1 MKRLLIALLP
11 LICAATAWSA
21 TTDNET
27 TPDTTSM
34 LGKGVNLSD
43 VVVYGSK
50 AAFGV
55 QESQMS
61 AISVGKQQ
69 ILAVPVFFGEPDV
82 MKTLQKLPGV
92 QSTNDGTAGILVR
105 GGNYDQNLITLDG
118 STLYNGEHLKGF
130 VSAINPD
137 VVGNI
142 NFYRGA
148 FPARYGS
155 RLSSV
160 IDIGVKT
167 GDFNRCHG
175 NISLAMLASRIQIDG
190 PIWKGHTSL
199 NIAARVSYFDM
210 VAYPT
215 LERYYDKPDWMKP
228 FSDMD
233 FYDINAKIVHR
244 FSPASRLSAVF
255 YYGKD
260 WVKTEPTKNVV
271 FNTTFYLDKIKDED
285 KIEHD
290 NRRENSSRNNWGN
303 IVSSIYWTYQPSD
316 AWWMNLNLSYSRYKY
331 LLTQNS
337 YLKSSVRNYMK
348 YEYFFEETSKITHHS
363 EIDDIAL
370 TFDSKYTR
378 FDNHLLRFGGKVSLQ
393 RLNPTQDVT
402 KHSFGKRINLEK
414 YPNYRFL
421 PFYKEKEFIDYWL
434 EKTIDIDT
442 VFGKSTNIYHAS
454 LYAEDDYTIT
464 SQLKANIGLRL
475 SLYSTTGKSYF
486 SAEPRV
492 SLRWLFRDDMA
503 LKFSYSRMS
512 QAVRLLQNN
521 NLVMPSD
528 TWVPIT
534 DRVPLMYSDL
544 VALGYN
550 YEIMRGFNLSV
561 EGYYKTMS
569 NVLEYRMGSTYTS
582 GSGDWQDMTA
592 IGDGRSY
599 GAEFLL
605 EKKHGKTTGW
615 ISYTWSKSLR
625 TFDRPGNLIN
635 AGFEYYA
642 GNDHRNNLNVVI
654 MQHVPL
660 SRVCYF
666 DFSASWSYITGRCG
680 IVPDINIYGGMPD
693 EYDPFG
699 NILDGSG
706 YFGTIDRPST
716 STGWTQNPMGGQY
729 FSKLIQLFTFKGV
742 NQYKLPDIHHLDLGI
757 SFGVKHDYGE
767 SIFGVS
773 VYNAYNRL
781 NVSSVNIGYDSHYK
795 KTMLKG
801 ICYFPIMPSVNYTHK
816 F

>member
-1 MKRLLIALLP
+1 MKRYFSIFLSFLSVIPAIAS
-11 LICAATAWSA
+11 TA
-21 TTDNET
+21 DNET
-27 TPDTTSM
+27 APDTTSM

-50 AAFGV
+50 DAFGV

-69 ILAVPVFFGEPDV
+69 ILAVPVFLGEPDV

-167 GDFNRCHG
+167 GDFNRYHG
-175 NISLAMLASRIQIDG
+175 NISLGVLASRIQIDG
-190 PIWKGHTSL
+190 PLWKGHTSF

-210 VAYPT
+210 LAYRV
-215 LERYYDKPDWMKP
+215 LKKYYDKPESMQP
-228 FSDMD
+228 YSDMD

-260 WVKTEPTKNVV
+260 WNGIAPTSSRI
-271 FNTTFYLDKIKDED
+271 FNTTFNIKGIADKN

-290 NRRENSSRNNWGN
+290 NRRESSSDNNWGN
-303 IVSSIYWTYQPSD
+303 IVSSIYWTYQPTD

-331 LLTQNS
+331 LFTQDS
-337 YLKSSVRNYMK
+337 YTKSTVRNYVR
-348 YEYFFEETSKITHHS
+348 YEYFFEEKSKITYHS

-370 TFDSKYTR
+370 TFDSKFTR
-378 FDNHLLRFGGKVSLQ
+378 YDNHLLRFGGKVSLQ
-393 RLNPTQDVT
+393 SLNPTQDVV
-402 KHSFGKRINLEK
+402 KHSYAKAISYQFRSYSLIPVEDEIIYPGYWDEKTVDMDMVIGKR
-414 YPNYRFL
+414 
-421 PFYKEKEFIDYWL
+421 
-434 EKTIDIDT
+434 TDI
-442 VFGKSTNIYHAS
+442 YQAS

-464 SQLKANIGLRL
+464 PWLKANIGLRL

-492 SLRWLFRDDMA
+492 SLRWLFRDNMA
-503 LKFSYSRMS
+503 LKLSYSRMS
-512 QAVRLLQNN
+512 QAVRLLQSS

-534 DRVPLMYSDL
+534 DRVPLMHSDL
-544 VALGYN
+544 AALGYN

-561 EGYYKTMS
+561 EGYYKTIS

-592 IGDGRSY
+592 MGDGRSY

-605 EKKHGKTTGW
+605 EKKHSKTTGW

-625 TFDRPGNLIN
+625 TFDRPGDRIN
-635 AGFEYYA
+635 DGKEFYA
-642 GNDHRNNLNVVI
+642 GNDHRNNVNVVI

-660 SRVCYF
+660 SKVCYF
-666 DFSASWSYITGRCG
+666 DFSASWSYITGRRG
-680 IVPDINIYGGMPD
+680 NVPNVNMYGGMFE
-693 EYDPFG
+693 EYDPRG
-699 NILDGSG
+699 NWWEPADPYKPETLSG
-706 YFGTIDRPST
+706 YAH
-716 STGWTQNPMGGQY
+716 NPMGGQY
-729 FSKLIQLFTFKGV
+729 LGKYAQMYTFKGI
-742 NQYKLPDIHHLDLGI
+742 NQYKLPDMHHLDLGI
-757 SFGVKHDYGE
+757 SFGVKHEYGE
-767 SIFGVS
+767 SILGIS
-773 VYNAYNRL
+773 VYNVYNHM
-781 NVSSVNIGYDSHYK
+781 NVSSAYIGYDK
-795 KTMLKG
+795 NQTVLKG
-801 ICYFPIMPSVNYTHK
+801 VCIFPIMPSVSYTHK

>member
-1 MKRLLIALLP
+1 MKRYFSIFLSILSVIPAIA
-11 LICAATAWSA
+11 S
-21 TTDNET
+21 
-27 TPDTTSM
+27 TPDKETAPDSTSM

-50 AAFGV
+50 DAFGV

-69 ILAVPVFFGEPDV
+69 ILAVPVFLGEPDV

-167 GDFNRCHG
+167 GDFNRYHG
-175 NISLAMLASRIQIDG
+175 NISLGVLASRIQIDG
-190 PIWKGHTSL
+190 PLWKGHTSF
-199 NIAARVSYFDM
+199 NVAARVSYFDM
-210 VAYPT
+210 LAYRV
-215 LERYYDKPDWMKP
+215 LKKYYDKPESMQP
-228 FSDMD
+228 YSDMD

-260 WVKTEPTKNVV
+260 WNGIAPTSSRM
-271 FNTTFYLDKIKDED
+271 FTSTFYYEGIAEEN

-290 NRRENSSRNNWGN
+290 NRRENSSDNNWGN
-303 IVSSIYWTYQPSD
+303 IVSSIYWTYQPTD

-331 LLTQNS
+331 LFTQDS
-337 YLKSSVRNYMK
+337 YTKSTVRNSVR
-348 YEYFFEETSKITHHS
+348 YEYFLEEKSKITYHS

-370 TFDSKYTR
+370 TFDSKFTR
-378 FDNHLLRFGGKVSLQ
+378 YDNHLLRFGGKVSLQ
-393 RLNPTQDVT
+393 SLNPTQDVV
-402 KHSFGKRINLEK
+402 KHSYAKAISNQYRNFAHEPEEKIKNYPGYWDEKTVDMDMVIGKR
-414 YPNYRFL
+414 
-421 PFYKEKEFIDYWL
+421 
-434 EKTIDIDT
+434 TDI
-442 VFGKSTNIYHAS
+442 YQAS

-464 SQLKANIGLRL
+464 PWLKANIGLRL
-475 SLYSTTGKSYF
+475 SLYSTTGKNYF

-492 SLRWLFRDDMA
+492 SLRWLFRDNMA
-503 LKFSYSRMS
+503 LKLSYSRMS
-512 QAVRLLQNN
+512 QAVRLLQSS

-534 DRVPLMYSDL
+534 DRVPLMHSDL
-544 VALGYN
+544 AALGYN

-592 IGDGRSY
+592 MGDGRSY

-625 TFDRPGNLIN
+625 TFDHPGDRIN
-635 AGFEYYA
+635 NGVEFYA
-642 GNDHRNNLNVVI
+642 GNDHRNNVNVVI

-660 SRVCYF
+660 SKVCYF
-666 DFSASWSYITGRCG
+666 DFSASWSYITGRRG
-680 IVPDINIYGGMPD
+680 NVPNVNMYGGMFE
-693 EYDPFG
+693 EYDPRIVWG
-699 NILDGSG
+699 EDSYGKPETWSG
-706 YFGTIDRPST
+706 FVT
-716 STGWTQNPMGGQY
+716 NPMGGQY
-729 FSKLIQLFTFKGV
+729 LGKYAQMYTFKGI
-742 NQYKLPDIHHLDLGI
+742 NQYKLPDMHHLDLGI
-757 SFGVKHDYGE
+757 SFGVKHEYGE
-767 SIFGVS
+767 SILGIS
-773 VYNAYNRL
+773 VYNVYNHM
-781 NVSSVNIGYDSHYK
+781 NVSSAYIGYDK
-795 KTMLKG
+795 NQTVLKG
-801 ICYFPIMPSVNYTHK
+801 VCIFPIMPSVSYTHK

>member
-1 MKRLLIALLP
+1 MKRYFSIFLSFLSVIPAIAS
-11 LICAATAWSA
+11 TA
-21 TTDNET
+21 DNET
-27 TPDTTSM
+27 APDTTSM

-50 AAFGV
+50 DAFGV

-69 ILAVPVFFGEPDV
+69 ILAVPVFLGEPDV

-167 GDFNRCHG
+167 GDFNRYHG
-175 NISLAMLASRIQIDG
+175 NISLGVLASRIQIDG
-190 PIWKGHTSL
+190 PLWKGHTSF

-210 VAYPT
+210 LAYRV
-215 LERYYDKPDWMKP
+215 LKKYYDKPESMQP
-228 FSDMD
+228 YSDMD

-260 WVKTEPTKNVV
+260 WNGIAPTSSRI
-271 FNTTFYLDKIKDED
+271 FNTTFNIKGIADKN

-290 NRRENSSRNNWGN
+290 NRRESSSDNNWGN
-303 IVSSIYWTYQPSD
+303 IVSSIYWTYQPTD

-331 LLTQNS
+331 LFTQDS
-337 YLKSSVRNYMK
+337 YTKSTVRNYVR
-348 YEYFFEETSKITHHS
+348 YEYFFEEKSKITYHS

-370 TFDSKYTR
+370 TFDSKFTR
-378 FDNHLLRFGGKVSLQ
+378 YDNHLLRFGGKVSLQ
-393 RLNPTQDVT
+393 SLNPTQDVV
-402 KHSFGKRINLEK
+402 KHSYAKAISYQFRSYSLIPVEDEIIYPGYWDEKTVDMDMVIGKR
-414 YPNYRFL
+414 
-421 PFYKEKEFIDYWL
+421 
-434 EKTIDIDT
+434 TDI
-442 VFGKSTNIYHAS
+442 YQAS

-464 SQLKANIGLRL
+464 PWLKANIGLRL

-492 SLRWLFRDDMA
+492 SLRWLFRDNMA
-503 LKFSYSRMS
+503 LKLSYSRMS
-512 QAVRLLQNN
+512 QAVRLVQSS

-534 DRVPLMYSDL
+534 DRVPLMHSDL
-544 VALGYN
+544 AALGYN

-561 EGYYKTMS
+561 EGYYKTIS

-592 IGDGRSY
+592 MGDGRSY

-605 EKKHGKTTGW
+605 EKKHSKTTGW

-625 TFDRPGNLIN
+625 TFDRPGDRIN
-635 AGFEYYA
+635 DGKEFYA
-642 GNDHRNNLNVVI
+642 GNDHRNNVNVVI

-660 SRVCYF
+660 SKVCYF
-666 DFSASWSYITGRCG
+666 DFSASWSYITGRRG
-680 IVPDINIYGGMPD
+680 NVPNVNMYGGMFE
-693 EYDPFG
+693 EYDPRG
-699 NILDGSG
+699 NWWEPADPYKPETLSG
-706 YFGTIDRPST
+706 YAH
-716 STGWTQNPMGGQY
+716 NPMGGQY
-729 FSKLIQLFTFKGV
+729 LGKYAQMYTFKGI
-742 NQYKLPDIHHLDLGI
+742 NQYKLPDMHHLDLGI
-757 SFGVKHDYGE
+757 SFGVKHEYGE
-767 SIFGVS
+767 SILGIS
-773 VYNAYNRL
+773 VYNVYNHM
-781 NVSSVNIGYDSHYK
+781 NVSSAYIGYDK
-795 KTMLKG
+795 NQTVLKG
-801 ICYFPIMPSVNYTHK
+801 VCIFPIMPSVSYTHK

>member
-1 MKRLLIALLP
+1 MKRYFSIFLSFLSVIPAIAS
-11 LICAATAWSA
+11 TA
-21 TTDNET
+21 DNET
-27 TPDTTSM
+27 APDTTSM

-50 AAFGV
+50 DAFGV

-69 ILAVPVFFGEPDV
+69 ILAVPVFLGEPDV

-167 GDFNRCHG
+167 GDFNRYHG
-175 NISLAMLASRIQIDG
+175 NISLGVLASRIQIDG
-190 PIWKGHTSL
+190 PLWKGHTSF

-210 VAYPT
+210 LAYRV
-215 LERYYDKPDWMKP
+215 LKKYYDKPESMQP
-228 FSDMD
+228 YSDMD

-260 WVKTEPTKNVV
+260 WNGIAPTSSRI
-271 FNTTFYLDKIKDED
+271 FNTTFNIEGIADKN

-290 NRRENSSRNNWGN
+290 NRRESSSDNNWGN
-303 IVSSIYWTYQPSD
+303 IVSSIYWTYQPTD

-331 LLTQNS
+331 LFTQDS
-337 YLKSSVRNYMK
+337 YTKSTVRNYVR
-348 YEYFFEETSKITHHS
+348 YEYFFEEKSKITYHS

-370 TFDSKYTR
+370 TFDSKFTR
-378 FDNHLLRFGGKVSLQ
+378 YDNHLLRFGGKVSLQ
-393 RLNPTQDVT
+393 SLNPTQDVV
-402 KHSFGKRINLEK
+402 KHSYAKAISYQFRSYSLIPVEDEIIYPGYWDEKTVDMDMVIGKR
-414 YPNYRFL
+414 
-421 PFYKEKEFIDYWL
+421 
-434 EKTIDIDT
+434 TDI
-442 VFGKSTNIYHAS
+442 YQAS

-464 SQLKANIGLRL
+464 PWLKANIGLRL

-492 SLRWLFRDDMA
+492 SLRWLFRDNMA
-503 LKFSYSRMS
+503 LKLSYSRMS
-512 QAVRLLQNN
+512 QAVRLLQSS

-534 DRVPLMYSDL
+534 DRVPLMHSDL
-544 VALGYN
+544 AALGYN

-561 EGYYKTMS
+561 EGYYKTIS

-592 IGDGRSY
+592 MGDGRSY

-605 EKKHGKTTGW
+605 EKKHSKTTGW

-625 TFDRPGNLIN
+625 TFDRPGDRIN
-635 AGFEYYA
+635 DGKEFYA
-642 GNDHRNNLNVVI
+642 GNDHRNNVNVVI

-660 SRVCYF
+660 SKVCYF
-666 DFSASWSYITGRCG
+666 DFSASWSYITGRRG
-680 IVPDINIYGGMPD
+680 NVPNVNMYGGMFE
-693 EYDPFG
+693 EYDPRG
-699 NILDGSG
+699 NWWEPADPYKPETLSG
-706 YFGTIDRPST
+706 YAH
-716 STGWTQNPMGGQY
+716 NPMGGQY
-729 FSKLIQLFTFKGV
+729 LGKYAQMYTFKGI
-742 NQYKLPDIHHLDLGI
+742 NQYKLPDMHHLDLGI
-757 SFGVKHDYGE
+757 SFGVKHEYGE
-767 SIFGVS
+767 SILGIS
-773 VYNAYNRL
+773 VYNVYNHM
-781 NVSSVNIGYDSHYK
+781 NVSSAYIGYDK
-795 KTMLKG
+795 NQTVLKG
-801 ICYFPIMPSVNYTHK
+801 VCIFPIMPSVSYTHK

>member
-1 MKRLLIALLP
+1 MKRYFSIFLSILSVIPAIASTP
-11 LICAATAWSA
+11 
-21 TTDNET
+21 DNET

-50 AAFGV
+50 DAFGV

-69 ILAVPVFFGEPDV
+69 ILAVPVFLGEPDV

-167 GDFNRCHG
+167 GDFNRYHG
-175 NISLAMLASRIQIDG
+175 NISLGVLASRIQIDG
-190 PIWKGHTSL
+190 PLWKGHTSF
-199 NIAARVSYFDM
+199 NVAARVSYFDM
-210 VAYPT
+210 LAYRV
-215 LERYYDKPDWMKP
+215 LKKYYDKPESMQP
-228 FSDMD
+228 YSDMD

-260 WVKTEPTKNVV
+260 WNGIAPTSSRM
-271 FNTTFYLDKIKDED
+271 FTSTFYYEGIAEEN

-290 NRRENSSRNNWGN
+290 NRRENSSDNNWGN
-303 IVSSIYWTYQPSD
+303 IVSSIYWTYQPTD

-331 LLTQNS
+331 LFTQDS
-337 YLKSSVRNYMK
+337 YTKSTVRNSVR
-348 YEYFFEETSKITHHS
+348 YEYFLEEKSKITYHS

-370 TFDSKYTR
+370 TFDSKFTR
-378 FDNHLLRFGGKVSLQ
+378 YDNHLLRFGGKVSLQ
-393 RLNPTQDVT
+393 SLNPTQDVV
-402 KHSFGKRINLEK
+402 KHSYAKAISNQYRNFAHEPEEKIKNYPGFWDEKTVDMDMVIGKR
-414 YPNYRFL
+414 
-421 PFYKEKEFIDYWL
+421 
-434 EKTIDIDT
+434 TDI
-442 VFGKSTNIYHAS
+442 YQAS

-464 SQLKANIGLRL
+464 PWLKANIGLRL
-475 SLYSTTGKSYF
+475 SLYSTTGKNYF

-492 SLRWLFRDDMA
+492 SLRWLFRDNMA
-503 LKFSYSRMS
+503 LKLSYSRMS
-512 QAVRLLQNN
+512 QAVRLLQSS

-534 DRVPLMYSDL
+534 DRVPLMHSDL
-544 VALGYN
+544 AALGYN

-592 IGDGRSY
+592 MGDGRSY

-625 TFDRPGNLIN
+625 TFDRPGDRIN
-635 AGFEYYA
+635 DGREFYA
-642 GNDHRNNLNVVI
+642 GNDHRNNVNVVI

-660 SRVCYF
+660 SKVCYF
-666 DFSASWSYITGRCG
+666 DFSASWSYITGRRG
-680 IVPDINIYGGMPD
+680 NVPNVNMYGGMFE
-693 EYDPFG
+693 EYDPRIVWG
-699 NILDGSG
+699 EDSYGKPETWSG
-706 YFGTIDRPST
+706 FVT
-716 STGWTQNPMGGQY
+716 NPMGGQY
-729 FSKLIQLFTFKGV
+729 LGKYAQMYTFKGI
-742 NQYKLPDIHHLDLGI
+742 NQYKLPDMHHLDLGI
-757 SFGVKHDYGE
+757 SFGVKHEYGE
-767 SIFGVS
+767 SILGIS
-773 VYNAYNRL
+773 VYNVYNHM
-781 NVSSVNIGYDSHYK
+781 NVSSAYIGYDK
-795 KTMLKG
+795 NQTVLKG
-801 ICYFPIMPSVNYTHK
+801 VCIFPIMPSVSYTHK

>member
-1 MKRLLIALLP
+1 MKRYFSIFLSILSVIPAIA
-11 LICAATAWSA
+11 S
-21 TTDNET
+21 
-27 TPDTTSM
+27 TPDKETAPDSTSM

-50 AAFGV
+50 DAFGV

-69 ILAVPVFFGEPDV
+69 ILAVPVFLGEPDV

-167 GDFNRCHG
+167 GDFNRYHG
-175 NISLAMLASRIQIDG
+175 NISLGVLASRIQIDG
-190 PIWKGHTSL
+190 PLWKGHTSF
-199 NIAARVSYFDM
+199 NVAARVSYFDM
-210 VAYPT
+210 LAYRV
-215 LERYYDKPDWMKP
+215 LKKYYDKPESMQP
-228 FSDMD
+228 YSDMD

-260 WVKTEPTKNVV
+260 WNGIAPTSSRM
-271 FNTTFYLDKIKDED
+271 FTSTFYYEGIAEEN

-290 NRRENSSRNNWGN
+290 NRRENSSDNNWGN
-303 IVSSIYWTYQPSD
+303 IVSSIYWTYQPTD

-331 LLTQNS
+331 LFTQDS
-337 YLKSSVRNYMK
+337 YTKSTVRNSVR
-348 YEYFFEETSKITHHS
+348 YEYFLEEKSKITYHS

-370 TFDSKYTR
+370 TFDSKFTR
-378 FDNHLLRFGGKVSLQ
+378 YDNHLLRFGGKVSLQ
-393 RLNPTQDVT
+393 SLNPTQDVV
-402 KHSFGKRINLEK
+402 KHSYAKAISNQYRNFAHEPEEKIKNYPGYWDEKTVDMDMVIGKR
-414 YPNYRFL
+414 
-421 PFYKEKEFIDYWL
+421 
-434 EKTIDIDT
+434 TDI
-442 VFGKSTNIYHAS
+442 YQAS

-464 SQLKANIGLRL
+464 PWLKANIGLRL

-492 SLRWLFRDDMA
+492 SLRWLFRDNMA
-503 LKFSYSRMS
+503 LKLSYSRMS
-512 QAVRLLQNN
+512 QAVRLLQSS

-534 DRVPLMYSDL
+534 DRVPLMHSDL
-544 VALGYN
+544 AALGYN

-561 EGYYKTMS
+561 EGYYKTIS

-592 IGDGRSY
+592 MGDGRSY

-605 EKKHGKTTGW
+605 EKKHSKTTGW

-625 TFDRPGNLIN
+625 TFDRPGDRIN
-635 AGFEYYA
+635 DGKEFYA
-642 GNDHRNNLNVVI
+642 GNDHRNNVNVVI

-660 SRVCYF
+660 SKVCYF
-666 DFSASWSYITGRCG
+666 DFSASWSYITGRRG
-680 IVPDINIYGGMPD
+680 NVPNVNMYGGMFE
-693 EYDPFG
+693 EYDPRIVWG
-699 NILDGSG
+699 EDSYGKPETWSG
-706 YFGTIDRPST
+706 FVT
-716 STGWTQNPMGGQY
+716 NPMGGQY
-729 FSKLIQLFTFKGV
+729 LGKYAQMYTFKGI
-742 NQYKLPDIHHLDLGI
+742 NQYKLPDMHHLDLGI
-757 SFGVKHDYGE
+757 SFGVKHEYGE
-767 SIFGVS
+767 SILGIS
-773 VYNAYNRL
+773 VYNVYNHM
-781 NVSSVNIGYDSHYK
+781 NVSSAYIGYDK
-795 KTMLKG
+795 NQTVLKG
-801 ICYFPIMPSVNYTHK
+801 VCIFPIMPSVSYTHK

>member
-1 MKRLLIALLP
+1 MKRYFSIFLSILSVIPAIASTP
-11 LICAATAWSA
+11 
-21 TTDNET
+21 DNET
-27 TPDTTSM
+27 TPDSTSM

-50 AAFGV
+50 DAFGV

-69 ILAVPVFFGEPDV
+69 ILAVPVFLGEPDV

-167 GDFNRCHG
+167 GDFNRYHG
-175 NISLAMLASRIQIDG
+175 NISLGVLASRIQIDG
-190 PIWKGHTSL
+190 PLWKGHTSF
-199 NIAARVSYFDM
+199 NVAARVSYFDM
-210 VAYPT
+210 LAYRV
-215 LERYYDKPDWMKP
+215 LKKYYDKPESMQP
-228 FSDMD
+228 YSDMD

-260 WVKTEPTKNVV
+260 WNGIAPTSSRM
-271 FNTTFYLDKIKDED
+271 FTSTFYYEGIAEEN

-290 NRRENSSRNNWGN
+290 NRRENSSDNNWGN
-303 IVSSIYWTYQPSD
+303 IVSSIYWTYQPTD

-331 LLTQNS
+331 LFTQDS
-337 YLKSSVRNYMK
+337 YTKSTVRNSVR
-348 YEYFFEETSKITHHS
+348 YEYFLEEKSKITYHS

-370 TFDSKYTR
+370 TFDSKFTR
-378 FDNHLLRFGGKVSLQ
+378 YDNHLLRFGGKVSLQ
-393 RLNPTQDVT
+393 SLNPTQDVV
-402 KHSFGKRINLEK
+402 KHSYAKAISNQYRNFAHEPEEIIKNYPGYWDEKTVDMDMVIGKR
-414 YPNYRFL
+414 
-421 PFYKEKEFIDYWL
+421 
-434 EKTIDIDT
+434 TDI
-442 VFGKSTNIYHAS
+442 YQAS

-464 SQLKANIGLRL
+464 PWLKANIGLRL

-492 SLRWLFRDDMA
+492 SLRWLFRDNMA
-503 LKFSYSRMS
+503 LKLSYSRMS
-512 QAVRLLQNN
+512 QAVRLLQSS

-534 DRVPLMYSDL
+534 DRVPLMHSDL
-544 VALGYN
+544 AALGYN

-592 IGDGRSY
+592 MGDGRSF

-625 TFDRPGNLIN
+625 TFDRPGDRIN
-635 AGFEYYA
+635 NGVEFYA
-642 GNDHRNNLNVVI
+642 GNDHRNNVNVVI
-654 MQHVPL
+654 MQHMPL
-660 SRVCYF
+660 SKVCYF
-666 DFSASWSYITGRCG
+666 DFSASWSYITGRRG
-680 IVPDINIYGGMPD
+680 NVPNVNMYGGMFE
-693 EYDPFG
+693 EYDPRIVWG
-699 NILDGSG
+699 EDSYGKPETWSG
-706 YFGTIDRPST
+706 FVT
-716 STGWTQNPMGGQY
+716 NPMGGQY
-729 FSKLIQLFTFKGV
+729 LGKYAQMYTFKGI
-742 NQYKLPDIHHLDLGI
+742 NQYKLPDMHHLDLGI
-757 SFGVKHDYGE
+757 SFGVKHEYGE
-767 SIFGVS
+767 SILGIS
-773 VYNAYNRL
+773 VYNVYNHM
-781 NVSSVNIGYDSHYK
+781 NVSSAYIGYDK
-795 KTMLKG
+795 NQTVLKG
-801 ICYFPIMPSVNYTHK
+801 VCIFPIMPSVSYTHK

>member
-1 MKRLLIALLP
+1 MKRYFSIFLSILSVIPAIASTP
-11 LICAATAWSA
+11 DKETA
-21 TTDNET
+21 
-27 TPDTTSM
+27 PDTTSM

-50 AAFGV
+50 DAFGV

-69 ILAVPVFFGEPDV
+69 ILAVPVFLGEPDV

-167 GDFNRCHG
+167 GDFNRYHG
-175 NISLAMLASRIQIDG
+175 NISLGVLASRIQIDG
-190 PIWKGHTSL
+190 PIWKGHTSF
-199 NIAARVSYFDM
+199 NVAARVSYFDM
-210 VAYPT
+210 LAYRV
-215 LERYYDKPDWMKP
+215 LKKYYDKPESMQP
-228 FSDMD
+228 YSDMD

-260 WVKTEPTKNVV
+260 WNGIAPTSSRM
-271 FNTTFYLDKIKDED
+271 FTSTFYYEGIAEEN

-290 NRRENSSRNNWGN
+290 NRRENSSDNNWGN
-303 IVSSIYWTYQPSD
+303 IVSSIYWTYQPTD

-331 LLTQNS
+331 LFTQDS
-337 YLKSSVRNYMK
+337 YTKSTVRNSVR
-348 YEYFFEETSKITHHS
+348 YEYFFEEKSKITYHS

-370 TFDSKYTR
+370 TFDSKFTR
-378 FDNHLLRFGGKVSLQ
+378 YDNHLLRFGGKVSLQ
-393 RLNPTQDVT
+393 SLNPTQDVV
-402 KHSFGKRINLEK
+402 KHSYAKAISYQYRKFAHEPEEKIKNYPGYWDEKTVDMDMVIGKR
-414 YPNYRFL
+414 
-421 PFYKEKEFIDYWL
+421 
-434 EKTIDIDT
+434 TDI
-442 VFGKSTNIYHAS
+442 YQAS

-464 SQLKANIGLRL
+464 PWLKANIGLRL

-492 SLRWLFRDDMA
+492 SLRWLFRDNMA
-503 LKFSYSRMS
+503 LKLSYSRMS
-512 QAVRLLQNN
+512 QAVRLLQSS

-534 DRVPLMYSDL
+534 DRVPLMHSDL
-544 VALGYN
+544 AALGYN

-592 IGDGRSY
+592 MGDGRSY
-599 GAEFLL
+599 GAELLL

-625 TFDRPGNLIN
+625 TFDRPGDRIN
-635 AGFEYYA
+635 DGREFYA
-642 GNDHRNNLNVVI
+642 GNDHRNNVNVVI

-660 SRVCYF
+660 SKVCYF
-666 DFSASWSYITGRCG
+666 DFSASWSYITGRRG
-680 IVPDINIYGGMPD
+680 NVPNVNMYGGMFE
-693 EYDPFG
+693 EYDPRIVWG
-699 NILDGSG
+699 EDSYGKPETWSG
-706 YFGTIDRPST
+706 FVT
-716 STGWTQNPMGGQY
+716 NPMGGQY
-729 FSKLIQLFTFKGV
+729 LGKYAQMYTFKGI
-742 NQYKLPDIHHLDLGI
+742 NQYKLPDMHHLDLGI
-757 SFGVKHDYGE
+757 SFGVKHEYGE
-767 SIFGVS
+767 SILGIS
-773 VYNAYNRL
+773 VYNVYNHM
-781 NVSSVNIGYDSHYK
+781 NVSSAYIGYDK
-795 KTMLKG
+795 NQTVLKG
-801 ICYFPIMPSVNYTHK
+801 VCIFPIMPSVSYTHK

>member
-1 MKRLLIALLP
+1 MKRLLIVLLP

-167 GDFNRCHG
+167 GDFNRYHG
-175 NISLAMLASRIQIDG
+175 NISLGVLASRIQIDG
-190 PIWKGHTSL
+190 PLWKGHTSF
-199 NIAARVSYFDM
+199 NVAARVSYFDM
-210 VAYPT
+210 LAYRV
-215 LERYYDKPDWMKP
+215 LKKYYDKPESMQP
-228 FSDMD
+228 YSDMD

-260 WVKTEPTKNVV
+260 WNGIAPTSSRI
-271 FNTTFYLDKIKDED
+271 FNTTFNIEGIADKN

-290 NRRENSSRNNWGN
+290 NRRESSSDNNWGN
-303 IVSSIYWTYQPSD
+303 IVSSIYWTYQPTD

-331 LLTQNS
+331 LFTQDS
-337 YLKSSVRNYMK
+337 YTKSTVRNYVR
-348 YEYFFEETSKITHHS
+348 YEYFFEEKSKITYHS

-370 TFDSKYTR
+370 TFDSKFTR
-378 FDNHLLRFGGKVSLQ
+378 YDNHLLRFGGKVSLQ
-393 RLNPTQDVT
+393 SLNPTQDVV
-402 KHSFGKRINLEK
+402 KHSYAKAISYQFRSYSLIPVEDEIIYPGYWDEKTVDMDMVIGKR
-414 YPNYRFL
+414 
-421 PFYKEKEFIDYWL
+421 
-434 EKTIDIDT
+434 TDI
-442 VFGKSTNIYHAS
+442 YQAS

-464 SQLKANIGLRL
+464 PWLKANIGLRL

-492 SLRWLFRDDMA
+492 SLRWLFRDNMA
-503 LKFSYSRMS
+503 LKLSYSRMS
-512 QAVRLLQNN
+512 QAVRLLQSS

-534 DRVPLMYSDL
+534 DRVPLMHSDL
-544 VALGYN
+544 AALGYN

-561 EGYYKTMS
+561 EGYYKTIS

-592 IGDGRSY
+592 MGDGRSY

-605 EKKHGKTTGW
+605 EKKHSKTTGW

-625 TFDRPGNLIN
+625 TFDRPGDRIN
-635 AGFEYYA
+635 DGKEFYA
-642 GNDHRNNLNVVI
+642 GNDHRNNVNVVI

-660 SRVCYF
+660 SKVCYF
-666 DFSASWSYITGRCG
+666 DFSASWSYITGRRG
-680 IVPDINIYGGMPD
+680 NVPNVNMYGGMFE
-693 EYDPFG
+693 EYDPRG
-699 NILDGSG
+699 NWWEPADPYKPETLSG
-706 YFGTIDRPST
+706 YAH
-716 STGWTQNPMGGQY
+716 NPMGGQY
-729 FSKLIQLFTFKGV
+729 LGKYAQMYTFKGI
-742 NQYKLPDIHHLDLGI
+742 NQYKLPDMHHLDLGI
-757 SFGVKHDYGE
+757 SFGVKHEYGE
-767 SIFGVS
+767 SILGIS
-773 VYNAYNRL
+773 VYNVYNHM
-781 NVSSVNIGYDSHYK
+781 NVSSAYIGYDK
-795 KTMLKG
+795 NQTVLKG
-801 ICYFPIMPSVNYTHK
+801 VCIFPIMPSVSYTHK

>member
-1 MKRLLIALLP
+1 MKRYFSIFLSILSVIPAIASTP
-11 LICAATAWSA
+11 
-21 TTDNET
+21 DNET

-50 AAFGV
+50 DAFGV

-69 ILAVPVFFGEPDV
+69 ILAVPVFLGEPDV

-167 GDFNRCHG
+167 GDFNRYHG
-175 NISLAMLASRIQIDG
+175 NISLGVLASRIQIDG
-190 PIWKGHTSL
+190 PLWKGHTSF

-210 VAYPT
+210 LAYRV
-215 LERYYDKPDWMKP
+215 LKKYYDKPESMQP
-228 FSDMD
+228 YSDMD

-260 WVKTEPTKNVV
+260 WNGIAPTSSRI
-271 FNTTFYLDKIKDED
+271 FNTTFNIEGIADKN

-290 NRRENSSRNNWGN
+290 NRRESSSDNNWGN
-303 IVSSIYWTYQPSD
+303 IVSSIYWTYQPTD

-331 LLTQNS
+331 LFTQDS
-337 YLKSSVRNYMK
+337 YTKSTVRNYVR
-348 YEYFFEETSKITHHS
+348 YEYFFEEKSKITYHS

-370 TFDSKYTR
+370 TFDSKFTR
-378 FDNHLLRFGGKVSLQ
+378 YDNHLLRFGGKVSLQ
-393 RLNPTQDVT
+393 SLNPTQDVV
-402 KHSFGKRINLEK
+402 KHSYAKAISYQFRSYSLIPVEDEIIYPGYWDEKTVDMDMVIGKR
-414 YPNYRFL
+414 
-421 PFYKEKEFIDYWL
+421 
-434 EKTIDIDT
+434 TDI
-442 VFGKSTNIYHAS
+442 YQAS

-464 SQLKANIGLRL
+464 PWLKANIGLRL

-492 SLRWLFRDDMA
+492 SLRWLFRDNMA
-503 LKFSYSRMS
+503 LKLSYSRMS
-512 QAVRLLQNN
+512 QAVRLLQSS

-534 DRVPLMYSDL
+534 DRVPLMHSDL
-544 VALGYN
+544 AALGYN

-561 EGYYKTMS
+561 EGYYKTIS

-592 IGDGRSY
+592 MGDGRSY

-605 EKKHGKTTGW
+605 EKKHSKTTGW

-625 TFDRPGNLIN
+625 TFDRPGDRIN
-635 AGFEYYA
+635 DGKEFYA
-642 GNDHRNNLNVVI
+642 GNDHRNNVNVVI

-660 SRVCYF
+660 SKVCYF
-666 DFSASWSYITGRCG
+666 DFSASWSYITGRRG
-680 IVPDINIYGGMPD
+680 NVPNVNMYGGMFE
-693 EYDPFG
+693 EYDPRG
-699 NILDGSG
+699 NWWEPADPYKPETLSG
-706 YFGTIDRPST
+706 YAH
-716 STGWTQNPMGGQY
+716 NPMGGQY
-729 FSKLIQLFTFKGV
+729 LGKYAQMYTFKGI
-742 NQYKLPDIHHLDLGI
+742 NQYKLPDMHHLDLGI
-757 SFGVKHDYGE
+757 SFGVKHEYGE
-767 SIFGVS
+767 SILGIS
-773 VYNAYNRL
+773 VYNVYNHM
-781 NVSSVNIGYDSHYK
+781 NVSSAYIGYDK
-795 KTMLKG
+795 NQTVLKG
-801 ICYFPIMPSVNYTHK
+801 VCIFPIMPSVSYTHK

>member
-1 MKRLLIALLP
+1 MKRYFSIFLSILSVIPAIA
-11 LICAATAWSA
+11 S
-21 TTDNET
+21 
-27 TPDTTSM
+27 TPDKETAPDSTSM

-50 AAFGV
+50 DAFGV

-69 ILAVPVFFGEPDV
+69 ILAVPVFLGEPDV

-167 GDFNRCHG
+167 GDFNRYHG
-175 NISLAMLASRIQIDG
+175 NISLGVLASRIQIDG
-190 PIWKGHTSL
+190 PLWKGHTSF
-199 NIAARVSYFDM
+199 NVAARVSYFDM
-210 VAYPT
+210 LAYRV
-215 LERYYDKPDWMKP
+215 LKKYYDKPESMQP
-228 FSDMD
+228 YSDMD

-260 WVKTEPTKNVV
+260 WNGIAPTSSRI
-271 FNTTFYLDKIKDED
+271 FNTTFNIEGIADKN

-290 NRRENSSRNNWGN
+290 NRRESSSDNNWGN
-303 IVSSIYWTYQPSD
+303 IVSSIYWTYQPTD

-331 LLTQNS
+331 LFTQDS
-337 YLKSSVRNYMK
+337 YTKSTVRNYVR
-348 YEYFFEETSKITHHS
+348 YEYFFEEKSKITYHS

-370 TFDSKYTR
+370 TFDSKFTR
-378 FDNHLLRFGGKVSLQ
+378 YDNHLLRFGGKVSLQ
-393 RLNPTQDVT
+393 SLNPTQDVV
-402 KHSFGKRINLEK
+402 KHSYAKAISYQFRSYSLIPVEDEIIYPGYWDEKTVDMDMVIGKR
-414 YPNYRFL
+414 
-421 PFYKEKEFIDYWL
+421 
-434 EKTIDIDT
+434 TDI
-442 VFGKSTNIYHAS
+442 YQAS

-464 SQLKANIGLRL
+464 PWLKANIGLRL

-492 SLRWLFRDDMA
+492 SLRWLFRDNMA
-503 LKFSYSRMS
+503 LKLSYSRMS
-512 QAVRLLQNN
+512 QAVRLLQSS

-534 DRVPLMYSDL
+534 DRVPLMHSDL
-544 VALGYN
+544 AALGYN

-561 EGYYKTMS
+561 EGYYKTIS

-592 IGDGRSY
+592 MGDGRSY

-605 EKKHGKTTGW
+605 EKKHSKTTGW

-625 TFDRPGNLIN
+625 TFDRPGDRIN
-635 AGFEYYA
+635 DGKEFYA
-642 GNDHRNNLNVVI
+642 GNDHRNNVNVVI

-660 SRVCYF
+660 SKVCYF
-666 DFSASWSYITGRCG
+666 DFSASWSYITGRRG
-680 IVPDINIYGGMPD
+680 NVPNVNMYGGMFE
-693 EYDPFG
+693 EYDPRG
-699 NILDGSG
+699 NWWEPADPYKPETLSG
-706 YFGTIDRPST
+706 YAH
-716 STGWTQNPMGGQY
+716 NPMGGQY
-729 FSKLIQLFTFKGV
+729 LGKYAQMYTFKGI
-742 NQYKLPDIHHLDLGI
+742 NQYKLPDMHHLDLGI
-757 SFGVKHDYGE
+757 SFGVKHEYGE
-767 SIFGVS
+767 SILGIS
-773 VYNAYNRL
+773 VYNVYNHM
-781 NVSSVNIGYDSHYK
+781 NVSSAYIGYDK
-795 KTMLKG
+795 NQTVLKG
-801 ICYFPIMPSVNYTHK
+801 VCIFPIMPSVSYTHK

>member
-1 MKRLLIALLP
+1 MKRYFSIFLSFLSVIPAIA
-11 LICAATAWSA
+11 S

-27 TPDTTSM
+27 APDTTSM

-50 AAFGV
+50 DAFGV

-69 ILAVPVFFGEPDV
+69 ILAVPVFLGEPDV

-167 GDFNRCHG
+167 GDFNRYHG
-175 NISLAMLASRIQIDG
+175 NISLGVLASRIQIDG
-190 PIWKGHTSL
+190 PLWKGHTSF

-210 VAYPT
+210 LAYRV
-215 LERYYDKPDWMKP
+215 LKKYYDKPESMQP
-228 FSDMD
+228 YSDMD

-260 WVKTEPTKNVV
+260 WNGIAPTSSRI
-271 FNTTFYLDKIKDED
+271 FNTTFNIEGIADKN

-290 NRRENSSRNNWGN
+290 NRRESSSDNNWGN
-303 IVSSIYWTYQPSD
+303 IVSSIYWTYQPTD

-331 LLTQNS
+331 LFTQDS
-337 YLKSSVRNYMK
+337 YTKSTVRNYVR
-348 YEYFFEETSKITHHS
+348 YEYFFEEKSKITYHS

-370 TFDSKYTR
+370 TFDSKFTR
-378 FDNHLLRFGGKVSLQ
+378 YDNHLLRFGGKVSLQ
-393 RLNPTQDVT
+393 SLNPTQDVV
-402 KHSFGKRINLEK
+402 KHSYAKAISYQFRSYSLIPVEDEIIYPGYWDEKTVDMDMVIGKR
-414 YPNYRFL
+414 
-421 PFYKEKEFIDYWL
+421 
-434 EKTIDIDT
+434 TDI
-442 VFGKSTNIYHAS
+442 YQAS

-464 SQLKANIGLRL
+464 PWLKANIGLRL

-492 SLRWLFRDDMA
+492 SLRWLFRDNMA
-503 LKFSYSRMS
+503 LKLSYSRMS
-512 QAVRLLQNN
+512 QAVRLLQSS

-534 DRVPLMYSDL
+534 DRVPLMHSDL
-544 VALGYN
+544 AALGYN

-561 EGYYKTMS
+561 EGYYKTIS

-592 IGDGRSY
+592 MGDGRSY

-605 EKKHGKTTGW
+605 EKKHSKTTGW

-625 TFDRPGNLIN
+625 TFDRPGDRIN
-635 AGFEYYA
+635 DGKEFYA
-642 GNDHRNNLNVVI
+642 GNDHRNNVNVVI

-660 SRVCYF
+660 SKVCYF
-666 DFSASWSYITGRCG
+666 DFSASWSYITGRRG
-680 IVPDINIYGGMPD
+680 NVPNVNMYGGMFE
-693 EYDPFG
+693 EYDPRG
-699 NILDGSG
+699 NWWEPADPYKPETLSG
-706 YFGTIDRPST
+706 YAH
-716 STGWTQNPMGGQY
+716 NPMGGQY
-729 FSKLIQLFTFKGV
+729 LGKYAQMYTFKGI
-742 NQYKLPDIHHLDLGI
+742 NQYKLPDMHHLDLGI
-757 SFGVKHDYGE
+757 SFGVKHEYGE
-767 SIFGVS
+767 SILGIS
-773 VYNAYNRL
+773 VYNVYNHM
-781 NVSSVNIGYDSHYK
+781 NVSSAYIGYDK
-795 KTMLKG
+795 NQTVLKG
-801 ICYFPIMPSVNYTHK
+801 VCIFPIMPSVSYTHK

>member
-1 MKRLLIALLP
+1 
-11 LICAATAWSA
+11 
-21 TTDNET
+21 
-27 TPDTTSM
+27 M

-50 AAFGV
+50 DAFGV

-69 ILAVPVFFGEPDV
+69 ILAVPVFLGEPDV

-167 GDFNRCHG
+167 GDFNRYHG
-175 NISLAMLASRIQIDG
+175 NISLGVLASRIQIDG
-190 PIWKGHTSL
+190 PLWKGHTSF

-210 VAYPT
+210 LAYRV
-215 LERYYDKPDWMKP
+215 LKKYYDKPESMQP
-228 FSDMD
+228 YSDMD

-260 WVKTEPTKNVV
+260 WNGIAPTSSRI
-271 FNTTFYLDKIKDED
+271 FNTTFNIEGIADKN

-290 NRRENSSRNNWGN
+290 NRRESSSDNNWGN
-303 IVSSIYWTYQPSD
+303 IVSSIYWTYQPTD

-331 LLTQNS
+331 LFTQDS
-337 YLKSSVRNYMK
+337 YTKSTVRNYVR
-348 YEYFFEETSKITHHS
+348 YEYFFEEKSKITYHS

-370 TFDSKYTR
+370 TFDSKFTR
-378 FDNHLLRFGGKVSLQ
+378 YDNHLLRFGGKVSLQ
-393 RLNPTQDVT
+393 SLNPTQDVV
-402 KHSFGKRINLEK
+402 KHSYAKAISYQFRSYSLIPVEDEIIYPGYWDEKTVDMDMVIGKR
-414 YPNYRFL
+414 
-421 PFYKEKEFIDYWL
+421 
-434 EKTIDIDT
+434 TDI
-442 VFGKSTNIYHAS
+442 YQAS

-464 SQLKANIGLRL
+464 PWLKANIGLRL

-492 SLRWLFRDDMA
+492 SLRWLFRDNMA
-503 LKFSYSRMS
+503 LKLSYSRMS
-512 QAVRLLQNN
+512 QAVRLLQSS

-534 DRVPLMYSDL
+534 DRVPLMHSDL
-544 VALGYN
+544 AALGYN

-561 EGYYKTMS
+561 EGYYKTIS

-592 IGDGRSY
+592 MGDGRSY

-605 EKKHGKTTGW
+605 EKKHSKTTGW

-625 TFDRPGNLIN
+625 TFDRPGDRIN
-635 AGFEYYA
+635 DGKEFYA
-642 GNDHRNNLNVVI
+642 GNDHRNNVNVVI

-660 SRVCYF
+660 SKVCYF
-666 DFSASWSYITGRCG
+666 DFSASWSYITGRRG
-680 IVPDINIYGGMPD
+680 NVPNVNMYGGMFE
-693 EYDPFG
+693 EYDPRG
-699 NILDGSG
+699 NWWEPADPYKPETLSG
-706 YFGTIDRPST
+706 YAH
-716 STGWTQNPMGGQY
+716 NPMGGQY
-729 FSKLIQLFTFKGV
+729 LGKYAQMYTFKGI
-742 NQYKLPDIHHLDLGI
+742 NQYKLPDMHHLDLGI
-757 SFGVKHDYGE
+757 SFGVKHEYGE
-767 SIFGVS
+767 SILGIS
-773 VYNAYNRL
+773 VYNVYNHM
-781 NVSSVNIGYDSHYK
+781 NVSSAYIGYDK
-795 KTMLKG
+795 NQTVLKG
-801 ICYFPIMPSVNYTHK
+801 VCIFPIMPSVSYTHK

>member
-1 MKRLLIALLP
+1 MKRYFSIFLSILSVIPAIAS
-11 LICAATAWSA
+11 TAN
-21 TTDNET
+21 NET

-50 AAFGV
+50 DAFGV

-69 ILAVPVFFGEPDV
+69 ILAVPVFLGEPDV

-167 GDFNRCHG
+167 GDFNRYHG
-175 NISLAMLASRIQIDG
+175 NISLGVLASRIQIDG
-190 PIWKGHTSL
+190 PLWKGHTSF
-199 NIAARVSYFDM
+199 NVAARVSYFDM
-210 VAYPT
+210 LAYRV
-215 LERYYDKPDWMKP
+215 LKKYYDKPESMQP
-228 FSDMD
+228 YSDMD

-260 WVKTEPTKNVV
+260 WNGIAPTSSRI
-271 FNTTFYLDKIKDED
+271 FNTTFNIEGIADKN

-290 NRRENSSRNNWGN
+290 NRRESSSDNNWGN
-303 IVSSIYWTYQPSD
+303 IVSSIYWTYQPTD

-331 LLTQNS
+331 LFTQDS
-337 YLKSSVRNYMK
+337 YTKSTVRNYVR
-348 YEYFFEETSKITHHS
+348 YEYFFEEKSKITYHS

-370 TFDSKYTR
+370 TFDSKFTR
-378 FDNHLLRFGGKVSLQ
+378 YDNHLLRFGGKVSLQ
-393 RLNPTQDVT
+393 SLNPTQDVV
-402 KHSFGKRINLEK
+402 KHSYAKAISYQFRSYSLIPVEDEIIYPGYWDEKTVDMDMVIGKR
-414 YPNYRFL
+414 
-421 PFYKEKEFIDYWL
+421 
-434 EKTIDIDT
+434 TDI
-442 VFGKSTNIYHAS
+442 YQAS

-464 SQLKANIGLRL
+464 PWLKANIGLRL

-492 SLRWLFRDDMA
+492 SLRWLFRDNMA
-503 LKFSYSRMS
+503 LKLSYSRMS
-512 QAVRLLQNN
+512 QAVRLLQSS

-534 DRVPLMYSDL
+534 DRVPLMHSDL
-544 VALGYN
+544 AALGYN

-561 EGYYKTMS
+561 EGYYKTIS

-592 IGDGRSY
+592 MGDGRSY

-605 EKKHGKTTGW
+605 EKKHSKTTGW

-625 TFDRPGNLIN
+625 TFDRPGDRIN
-635 AGFEYYA
+635 DGKEFYA
-642 GNDHRNNLNVVI
+642 GNDHRNNVNVVI

-660 SRVCYF
+660 SKVCYF
-666 DFSASWSYITGRCG
+666 DFSASWSYITGRRG
-680 IVPDINIYGGMPD
+680 NVPNVNMYGGMFE
-693 EYDPFG
+693 EYDPRG
-699 NILDGSG
+699 NWWEPADPYKPETLSG
-706 YFGTIDRPST
+706 YAH
-716 STGWTQNPMGGQY
+716 NPMGGQY
-729 FSKLIQLFTFKGV
+729 LGKYAQMYTFKGI
-742 NQYKLPDIHHLDLGI
+742 NQYKLPDMHHLDLGI
-757 SFGVKHDYGE
+757 SFGVKHEYGE
-767 SIFGVS
+767 SILGIS
-773 VYNAYNRL
+773 VYNVYNHM
-781 NVSSVNIGYDSHYK
+781 NVSSAYIGYDK
-795 KTMLKG
+795 NQTVLKG
-801 ICYFPIMPSVNYTHK
+801 VCIFPIMPSVSYTHK

>member
-1 MKRLLIALLP
+1 MIPAIA
-11 LICAATAWSA
+11 S
-21 TTDNET
+21 
-27 TPDTTSM
+27 TPDKETAPDSTSM

-50 AAFGV
+50 DAFGV

-69 ILAVPVFFGEPDV
+69 ILAVPVFLGEPDV

-167 GDFNRCHG
+167 GDFNRYHG
-175 NISLAMLASRIQIDG
+175 NISLGVLASRIQIDG
-190 PIWKGHTSL
+190 PLWKGHTSF
-199 NIAARVSYFDM
+199 NVAARVSYFDM
-210 VAYPT
+210 LAYRV
-215 LERYYDKPDWMKP
+215 LKKYYDKPESMQP
-228 FSDMD
+228 YSDMD

-260 WVKTEPTKNVV
+260 WNGIAPTSSRI
-271 FNTTFYLDKIKDED
+271 FNTTFNIEGIADKN

-290 NRRENSSRNNWGN
+290 NRRESSSDNNWGN
-303 IVSSIYWTYQPSD
+303 IVSSIYWTYQPTD

-331 LLTQNS
+331 LFTQDS
-337 YLKSSVRNYMK
+337 YTKSTVRNYVR
-348 YEYFFEETSKITHHS
+348 YEYFFEEKSKITYHS

-370 TFDSKYTR
+370 TFDSKFTR
-378 FDNHLLRFGGKVSLQ
+378 YDNHLLRFGGKVSLQ
-393 RLNPTQDVT
+393 SLNPTQDVV
-402 KHSFGKRINLEK
+402 KHSYAKAISYQFRSYSLIPVEDEIIYPGYWDEKTVDMDMVIGKR
-414 YPNYRFL
+414 
-421 PFYKEKEFIDYWL
+421 
-434 EKTIDIDT
+434 TDI
-442 VFGKSTNIYHAS
+442 YQAS

-464 SQLKANIGLRL
+464 PWLKANIGLRL

-492 SLRWLFRDDMA
+492 SLRWLFRDNMA
-503 LKFSYSRMS
+503 LKLSYSRMS
-512 QAVRLLQNN
+512 QAVRLLQSS

-534 DRVPLMYSDL
+534 DRVPLMHSDL
-544 VALGYN
+544 AALGYN

-561 EGYYKTMS
+561 EGYYKTIS

-592 IGDGRSY
+592 MGDGRSY

-605 EKKHGKTTGW
+605 EKKHSKTTGW

-625 TFDRPGNLIN
+625 TFDRPGDRIN
-635 AGFEYYA
+635 DGKEFYA
-642 GNDHRNNLNVVI
+642 GNDHRNNVNVVI

-660 SRVCYF
+660 SKVCYF
-666 DFSASWSYITGRCG
+666 DFSASWSYITGRRG
-680 IVPDINIYGGMPD
+680 NVPNVNMYGGMFE
-693 EYDPFG
+693 EYDPRG
-699 NILDGSG
+699 NWWEPADPYKPETLSG
-706 YFGTIDRPST
+706 YAH
-716 STGWTQNPMGGQY
+716 NPMGGQY
-729 FSKLIQLFTFKGV
+729 LGKYAQMYTFKGI
-742 NQYKLPDIHHLDLGI
+742 NQYKLPDMHHLDLGI
-757 SFGVKHDYGE
+757 SFGVKHEYGE
-767 SIFGVS
+767 SILGIS
-773 VYNAYNRL
+773 VYNVYNHM
-781 NVSSVNIGYDSHYK
+781 NVSSAYIGYDK
-795 KTMLKG
+795 NQTVLKG
-801 ICYFPIMPSVNYTHK
+801 VCIFPIMPSVSYTHK